1 MPKQVEEPFDQ
12 FQQYYRSP
20 NKLSAKESF
29 RLFLWNPAEG
39 EIFGRTPSSWSKYL
53 NLIYETFCR
62 DVTTFKLVRG

>member
-53 NLIYETFCR
+53 NLIYDTFYR
-62 DVTTFKLVRG
+62 D